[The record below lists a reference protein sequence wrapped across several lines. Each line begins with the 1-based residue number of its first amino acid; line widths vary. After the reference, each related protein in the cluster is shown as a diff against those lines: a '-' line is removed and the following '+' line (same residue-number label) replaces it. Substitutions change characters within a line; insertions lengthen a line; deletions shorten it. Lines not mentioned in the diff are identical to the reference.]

1 MCVCDLASSLLS
13 QSISFMYIWKFKSSV
28 VLKCFITASIYIILK
43 CLTFSRTH
51 QINWN
56 LKLVAH
62 IIFMTVEEAFLYN
75 DF

>member
-1 MCVCDLASSLLS
+1 MFATWLLLYYVN
-13 QSISFMYIWKFKSSV
+13 QFLLRYIWKFKNSV